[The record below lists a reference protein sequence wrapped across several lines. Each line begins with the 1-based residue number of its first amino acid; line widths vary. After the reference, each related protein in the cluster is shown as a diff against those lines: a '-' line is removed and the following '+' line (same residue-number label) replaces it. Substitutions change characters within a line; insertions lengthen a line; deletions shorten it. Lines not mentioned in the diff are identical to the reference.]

1 MSSPNP
7 AAAIQQSIVEETA
20 KFHTLR
26 EDIAKLRNNV
36 QLLAAQQNENE
47 MVKQEL
53 SLLKDETPVYKMV
66 GPVLLKQEL
75 DEAKST
81 VEKRLEFIGGERKK
95 VEETLSAKE
104 IKANEIAAAVQ
115 QMNGALQQAAVE
127 ATRAIAAEAQAQT
140 RS

>member
-7 AAAIQQSIVEETA
+7 AAAIQQCIVEETA

-26 EDIAKLRNNV
+26 EEIAKLRTNV

-53 SLLKDETPVYKMV
+53 SLLNDDAPVYKMV
-66 GPVLLKQEL
+66 GPVLLKQDL

-95 VEETLSAKE
+95 VEESLAAKE
-104 IKANEIAAAVQ
+104 FKANEIAAAVQ

-127 ATRAIAAEAQAQT
+127 ATRAIAAEAQSA